1 MAGTLS
7 VQKIQGLASSATPTV
22 VEVSSGHTLVQPH
35 MPLQIIQGNLNTAV
49 STTSTSFVDVGLSA
63 TITPK
68 FATSKVLVT
77 VILGKVGQSNTNGS
91 SWKIF
96 RNSDVVIQHSAAS
109 GNAQT
114 QAAFHIAC
122 GIYGASHPERY
133 VESPILN
140 FLDSPNSTSALLYK
154 IQWKND
160 GGTSYLNRWAVN
172 TDMGST
178 SSITLTEVAQ

>member
-35 MPLQIIQGNLNTAV
+35 MPLQIIQSTVNTA
-49 STTSTSFVDVGLSA
+49 STTTSTSFGDVGLSA

-77 VILGKVGQSNTNGS
+77 VILGKIGQSNTNGS
-91 SWKIF
+91 QWKIL
-96 RNSDVVIQHSAAS
+96 RDSTVVIQHSGS
-109 GNAQT
+109 GIAHDNAC
-114 QAAFHIAC
+114 FHVANAV
-122 GIYGASHPERY
+122 YGVSNPERF
-133 VESPILN
+133 VDTVVLN
-140 FLDSPNSTSALLYK
+140 CFDSPSSTSALVYK
-154 IQWKND
+154 VQWRVD
-160 GGTSYLNRWAVN
+160 GGTAYFNRWGTN
-172 TDMGST
+172 TDGGST